1 MDLRRQ
7 IAVVRHWAWLI
18 AASVLLAGGTA
29 FLVSSQLPKVYEG
42 QTTLIVGQALTAV
55 NPDYNTLLASQN
67 LTQTY
72 ASVATTRP
80 LLQQVIQELN
90 LQTTPEE
97 LLKKVS
103 ATGATNSTLITITAQ
118 DGDPARAAA
127 IANDLANA
135 LIAAS
140 PAIQGRQAS
149 VQSFIDSDLSATQ
162 DQITQLQSEVQRLTN
177 LPTRTAAD
185 DQQLQG
191 LEGQLTTLRSTYA
204 TLLQFSSN
212 NAANLLSV
220 VEPAVA
226 PDQPSSPR
234 PLLNT
239 LLAAI
244 VGLMLAVGIAFLA
257 EYLDDSLK
265 TADEVEETVEL
276 PTLGAIMRMKGD
288 QGRSE
293 IYRLATLL
301 QPRSPAAEAYR
312 TLRTNIEFAAVDQ
325 PVRTLL
331 VTSSIPSE
339 GKTTT
344 AANLAVA
351 FAQAGRQVLLVDADL
366 RKPGVHRIMNLP
378 NAHGLTTLLRGDDVG
393 VDALTY
399 ATEQADLRVL
409 TTGALPP
416 NPAELL
422 GSQRFRSV
430 LARLTESAD
439 LVILDSPPLQAV
451 TDAAILSALSDGTLL
466 VVDAGRTRRGAVRQG
481 REALAKAG
489 ARVLGVALNRLS
501 ERVYSDYY
509 QYYGDYYGAQK
520 ESAAEGR
527 QAPVRESAVQ
537 RPVSQK

>member
-1 MDLRRQ
+1 MELRKQ
-7 IAVVRHWAWLI
+7 IAVLRAWWWLLV
-18 AASVLLAGGTA
+18 ASVLLAGGAA
-29 FLVSSQLPKVYEG
+29 FIVSGVLPRVYEG
-42 QTTLIVGQALTAV
+42 QTTLVVGQGLSAV
-55 NPDYNTLLASQN
+55 SPDYNQLLASQQIS
-67 LTQTY
+67 QTY
-72 ASVATTRP
+72 AQVATTRP
-80 LLQQVIQELN
+80 LLEKVIAQLN
-90 LQTTPEE
+90 LQETPEE
-97 LLKKVS
+97 LLKHVQAS
-103 ATGATNSTLITITAQ
+103 ATPNNTLITITAQ
-118 DGDPARAAA
+118 DGNPTRAAA
-127 IANDLANA
+127 IANDLADA

-140 PAIQGRQAS
+140 PALQGRQAS
-149 VQSFIDSDLSATQ
+149 VLQSVDADLQATQQQIDQAQGEVQRLSALPSRTV
-162 DQITQLQSEVQRLTN
+162 DQETQLQS
-177 LPTRTAAD
+177 
-185 DQQLQG
+185 LQN
-191 LEGQLTTLRSTYA
+191 QLTALRQTYA
-204 TLLQFSSN
+204 SLLAFSSN
-212 NAANLLSV
+212 NSPNLLSV

-226 PDQPSSPR
+226 PPQPSSPR

-239 LLAAI
+239 LLAAL
-244 VGLMLAVGIAFLA
+244 VGLMLAVGVAFVI

-288 QGRSE
+288 AGRSE

-312 TLRTNIEFAAVDQ
+312 TLRTNIEFAAVDE

-351 FAQAGRQVLLVDADL
+351 FAQAGRQVLLMDADL
-366 RKPGVHRIMNLP
+366 RKPGVHRILDLP
-378 NAHGLTTLLRGDDVG
+378 NAHGLTTLLRSDDVG
-393 VDALTY
+393 VDALTH
-399 ATEQADLRVL
+399 ASEQEHLRVL
-409 TTGALPP
+409 TTGSLPP

-430 LARLTESAD
+430 LARLVESAD

-451 TDAAILSALSDGTLL
+451 TDAAILSALADGTLL

-509 QYYGDYYGAQK
+509 QYYGDYYGKATEQATERAAQ
-520 ESAAEGR
+520 R
-527 QAPVRESAVQ
+527 QPKPGAVA
-537 RPVSQK
+537 K

>member
-1 MDLRRQ
+1 LELRKQ
-7 IAVVRHWAWLI
+7 ISVLRAWWWLLL
-18 AASVLLAGGTA
+18 ASVLLAGGAA
-29 FLVSSQLPKVYEG
+29 FIVSGLLPKVYEG
-42 QTTLIVGQALTAV
+42 QTTLVVGQDLSAV
-55 NPDYNTLLASQN
+55 SPDYNAILASQQIS
-67 LTQTY
+67 QTY
-72 ASVATTRP
+72 AQVATTRP
-80 LLQQVIQELN
+80 LLDTVIAQLDLRE
-90 LQTTPEE
+90 TPEE
-97 LLKKVS
+97 LLNHVQAS
-103 ATGATNSTLITITAQ
+103 ATPNNTLITITAE
-118 DGDPARAAA
+118 DSDPTRAAA

-140 PAIQGRQAS
+140 PALQGRQAS
-149 VQSFIDSDLSATQ
+149 VVQSVDADLQATQ
-162 DQITQLQSEVQRLTN
+162 QQINQTQAQVQALASLSNRTTDQEAQLQS
-177 LPTRTAAD
+177 
-185 DQQLQG
+185 LQN
-191 LEGQLTTLRSTYA
+191 QLTALRSTYA
-204 TLLQFSSN
+204 SLLSFSSN
-212 NAANLLSV
+212 NAPNLLSV

-244 VGLMLAVGIAFLA
+244 VGLVLAVGIAFLV
-257 EYLDDSLK
+257 EFLDDSLK
-265 TADEVEETVEL
+265 TADEVEEAVEL
-276 PTLGAIMRMKGD
+276 PTLGAILRMKGD
-288 QGRSE
+288 PGRSE

-301 QPRSPAAEAYR
+301 QPRSPVAEAYR
-312 TLRTNIEFAAVDQ
+312 SLRTNIEFAAVDE
-325 PVRTLL
+325 PVPILL

-366 RKPGVHRIMNLP
+366 RKPGIHRILDLP
-378 NAHGLTTLLRGDDVG
+378 NAHGLTTLLRSDDAG
-393 VDALTY
+393 IDTLTH
-399 ATEQADLRVL
+399 ATEQEHLRVL
-409 TTGALPP
+409 TTGSLPP

-430 LARLTESAD
+430 LARLAESAD

-451 TDAAILSALSDGTLL
+451 TDAAILAALADGTLL

-509 QYYGDYYGAQK
+509 QYYGGYYPSATERGTERPTQRQPKAGAVGK
-520 ESAAEGR
+520 
-527 QAPVRESAVQ
+527 
-537 RPVSQK
+537 